1 MWNIF
6 QVRSYVRLKNK
17 PYFNRT
23 EILSS
28 ISSEHNGIKLEIDYM
43 KKTGKSTSKWRLK
56 KLLNN
61 QQVKEEI
68 KGEIKSIFRHEN
80 EILTY

>member
-1 MWNIF
+1 
-6 QVRSYVRLKNK
+6 
-17 PYFNRT
+17 
-23 EILSS
+23 
-28 ISSEHNGIKLEIDYM
+28 M
-43 KKTGKSTSKWRLK
+43 KKTGNSPSKRRLK